1 MNLHSAAQIIFSNL
15 PISPKTLSTYMSV
28 YNLYIFPLLG
38 VLPLEQIKRETI
50 QQLIRPLSPQ
60 TAATTLSV
68 LRTIFREAI
77 DNGYCENSPSAT
89 VCRPRIQVVPRHF
102 IPLNQLLDLELP

>member
-38 VLPLEQIKRETI
+38 MLPLEQIKRENI
-50 QQLIRPLSPQ
+50 QHLIRNLPPQ

-68 LRTIFREAI
+68 LRTIFREVI
-77 DNGYCENSPSAT
+77 DSTDTAKTLRLQQFAAPEYKLFQDISY
-89 VCRPRIQVVPRHF
+89 H
-102 IPLNQLLDLELP
+102 